1 MKASEL
7 QSVICWKENLNVPQH
22 LGELNIYADWF
33 LQARHYAMKEGKP
46 QQVIVCFSIKRTHPL
61 DAYIKT
67 SNNITSWLDSQE
79 T

>member
-22 LGELNIYADWF
+22 LGELSIILIFICEQWF
-33 LQARHYAMKEGKP
+33 LQAGHYAIKEEKP

-61 DAYIKT
+61 DAYAKT
-67 SNNITSWLDSQE
+67 SNTITSS
-79 T
+79 